1 MSHNPEPPGSA
12 AAEASRRWAQ
22 RERPILAYGLMLV
35 AAVSLVLNY
44 FIKFPTFP
52 DEAVASFS
60 QYCDRRL
67 PLQVETSDAR
77 TLSCYFAAEGI
88 PFVDRTLD
96 PAVYT
101 LKGGRTQQVLNRK
114 SSWCAYQGQ
123 RNNRFVFQM
132 HPGSLAEL
140 PPGAEIRWDRGRSFH
155 IYAQQG
161 ITVVFWQER
170 NLCCALISDA
180 SAEETIQLAQASVKV

>member
-1 MSHNPEPPGSA
+1 MLGA
-12 AAEASRRWAQ
+12 A
-22 RERPILAYGLMLV
+22 L
-35 AAVSLVLNY
+35 SLVLNY

-52 DEAVASFS
+52 DEALARFS

-67 PLQVETSDAR
+67 PLQVETSDAL

-88 PFVDRTLD
+88 PFADRTLD

-101 LKGGRTQQVLNRK
+101 LKGGRSQQVLNRK

-140 PPGAEIRWDRGRSFH
+140 PAGEGYIAALVSQGVPVRVQLYRWTS
-155 IYAQQG
+155 
-161 ITVVFWQER
+161 
-170 NLCCALISDA
+170 A
-180 SAEETIQLAQASVKV
+180 SMVSQ